1 MVSEGTPSIGMF
13 LSLSATLAWVTLPMT
28 SGSFESC
35 GLVQQHVNPPMSAS
49 STQNEV
55 HTEDTRGLV
64 QQHVSPLMSASS
76 TQNEMHTEDTLSMV
90 QLKSDDGIKRVTK
103 ENGARSKDV
112 LFREASRAQMASCR
126 AHAPKVNHP
135 DRKPE
140 AGSVLYVI
148 KTYAGAYENKLR
160 AVMETWGAQVPRS
173 SLLIVGDEEHKEFPI
188 HVAKECGADANL
200 GLACRVAHGV
210 ELAAK
215 TPGNWSWVF
224 VVDDDHYVKTDNLE
238 SFLAT
243 LDSSVATGVGCYGCG
258 AGGQFNYCRGKGGFC
273 GGCGYGFSR
282 AALMK
287 AVRGHEAEFREQHL
301 SVAESREL
309 SEAREDMAMSCTMTD
324 RLPDMKVQPLV
335 GSGID
340 GNNAEELFKDLSRDG
355 CNTKSSIWH
364 WIKPE
369 MMHKVHKLV
378 TTDGPGC

>member
-1 MVSEGTPSIGMF
+1 MVSKVTPSVGMF
-13 LSLSATLAWVTLPMT
+13 LSLSATLAWAALPMT
-28 SGSFESC
+28 RGSIEAS
-35 GLVQQHVNPPMSAS
+35 GLVQI
-49 STQNEV
+49 
-55 HTEDTRGLV
+55 
-64 QQHVSPLMSASS
+64 HVSPLMSTSS
-76 TQNEMHTEDTLSMV
+76 IQNDVHSEDAFSML
-90 QLKSDDGIKRVTK
+90 QAESDDGIKGVK
-103 ENGARSKDV
+103 QENNARSKDF

-135 DRKPE
+135 NRKPK

-188 HVAKECGADANL
+188 HVANECGSDPNL

-210 ELAAK
+210 ELAAN

-238 SFLAT
+238 RFLAT
-243 LDSSVATGVGCYGCG
+243 LDSNVPTGVGCYGCG
-258 AGGQFNYCRGKGGFC
+258 AGGGFNYCRGKGGFC

-282 AALMK
+282 AAVMK
-287 AVRGHEAEFREQHL
+287 AVKGHEAEFRAQHL
-301 SVAESREL
+301 SVAESKEL
-309 SEAREDMAMSCTMTD
+309 SEAREDMAISCTMTD
-324 RLPDMKVQPLV
+324 RVPDMKVQPLV
-335 GSGID
+335 GGGID
-340 GNNAEELFKDLSRDG
+340 GNNAAELMKALSRDG
-355 CNTKSSIWH
+355 CNTQSSLWH